1 VLPLLCLCAA
11 CVRKRRLPPPV
22 SNFPWLISTS
32 TWRARR
38 PSSTSCN
45 WRANVGS
52 RPASR
57 STAAWAKQRKGWIFI
72 TSKPTV
78 RERLRPLISLWLDLL
93 VLRMMDEG
101 SAAQRKTWFVLDELG
116 SLQRLPQLTTAI
128 TESRKSNCP
137 MILGF
142 QGKAQIETLYGTIS
156 EALLSQPAT
165 KIYLKTSEPNA
176 AEWISK
182 AIGEVEIERC
192 RETRTHGQSPQG
204 RNSESQQRDISRE
217 PLVMASQILGL
228 DPLDG
233 YLKHGNYV
241 VELRVPY
248 LELPLQHEKFV
259 ARKPRADGPADMPPP
274 VVLPG
279 PSEQPMELKPPS
291 PSQGQAH
298 FFE

>member
-1 VLPLLCLCAA
+1 
-11 CVRKRRLPPPV
+11 
-22 SNFPWLISTS
+22 
-32 TWRARR
+32 
-38 PSSTSCN
+38 
-45 WRANVGS
+45 
-52 RPASR
+52 
-57 STAAWAKQRKGWIFI
+57 
-72 TSKPTV
+72 V

-192 RETRTHGQSPQG
+192 RETRTHGQSPQA

-248 LELPLQHEKFV
+248 LQLPLQHEKFV
-259 ARKPRADGPADMPPP
+259 ARKPREDGPADMPPP
-274 VVLPG
+274 VAPPG